1 MRIALTH
8 AFCWPEVR
16 RGAERF
22 LAELGP
28 ALVRRGHEVT
38 HFSSAHQPGAT
49 IERGVRTVRLP
60 RRFEDQYRHEADF
73 GRRLLPRLAG
83 QRFDAVHSLGRHD
96 ALASIRAARLRGDG
110 RRTVV
115 TDLGLPDPVWWRQ
128 QGRRQARAAA
138 KVVAGV
144 DVYSAMS
151 ETAVDHLAANYGRR
165 DGVVV
170 PGGVDLASFQP
181 APAREPAPTILFSG
195 AITEPRKG
203 VAVLLRAL
211 PLIAE
216 AEPGVTLWLS
226 GPGDPTRAAGRRTA
240 RGAARERG
248 CWASARP
255 TGRPSATA
263 VPGRPACRPPTTP
276 SGWRCWS
283 RWPVAP
289 RWWRPPT
296 PRRRNWWRRV
306 SPASCARPRTSRGLA
321 AACVRALALARD
333 PATAGRCRRS
343 AEPYDWDGGLAPLC
357 EGLYRGLGIGF
368 RG

>member
-1 MRIALTH
+1 VRIALTH

-38 HFSSAHQPGAT
+38 HFSAAHEPGARL
-49 IERGVRTVRLP
+49 ERGVRTVRLP

-73 GRRLLPRLAG
+73 GRRVFPRLAG
-83 QRFDAVHSLGRHD
+83 QGFDAVHSLGRHD
-96 ALASIRAARLRGDG
+96 ALASIRAARLRRDG

-138 KVVAGV
+138 KVVRGI

-151 ETAVDHLAANYGRR
+151 RAAVDHLAANYDRR
-165 DGVVV
+165 DGVIV
-170 PGGVDLASFQP
+170 PGGVDLASFAP

-211 PLIAE
+211 ALIAE
-216 AEPGVTLWLS
+216 SEPDVRLWLS
-226 GPGDPTRAAGRRTA
+226 GPGDPAALLAAAPAAA
-240 RGAARERG
+240 RGRTTVLCVGDADEQ
-248 CWASARP
+248 
-255 TGRPSATA
+255 
-263 VPGRPACRPPTTP
+263 PGRYGRAWVTCLPSTHDSFGMALLESLACGTPLVTTTHSAPQELVTPGVTGELCEADDPA
-276 SGWRCWS
+276 
-283 RWPVAP
+283 
-289 RWWRPPT
+289 
-296 PRRRNWWRRV
+296 
-306 SPASCARPRTSRGLA
+306 GLA
-321 AACVRALALARD
+321 AACLRAFRLTE
-333 PATAGRCRRS
+333 TAETPERCREAAR
-343 AEPYDWDGGLAPLC
+343 PYDWDSALAPLC
-357 EGLYRGLGIGF
+357 EGLYRGLDRGF